1 MLLAG
6 LGQRVAKDLK
16 LRVNDMKIVRKYE
29 YHGYRI
35 NVYEDNSCD
44 ITDYWT
50 DELVDGGFEDNKI
63 AEQYI
68 LDSIE

>member
-1 MLLAG
+1 M
-6 LGQRVAKDLK
+6 R
-16 LRVNDMKIVRKYE
+16 IVRKYE
-29 YHGYRI
+29 YHGYII

-50 DELVDGGFEDNKI
+50 DELVDGEFEDTKN